1 MQIYLFQNGKQEGP
15 FSFTRIASRLVSGDL
30 DSATP
35 AWREGMADW
44 LPLNHPVWAEAGI
57 VAPPPKAVAVP
68 AEEEIAPANEPD
80 PAEAEPVASEPT
92 GDPNRRRTPK
102 RPVGS

>member
-1 MQIYLFQNGKQEGP
+1 MP
-15 FSFTRIASRLVSGDL
+15 RIASRLVSGDL

-57 VAPPPKAVAVP
+57 VAPPPKAVAAS
-68 AEEEIAPANEPD
+68 AEEEVAPSNEPD
-80 PAEAEPVASEPT
+80 PAEAELRGFRTNGGSGT
-92 GDPNRRRTPK
+92 GGGK
-102 RPVGS
+102 RNAR